1 MQITKVGR
9 NINKGMMLLVMD
21 LHFKKLLW
29 FLWLLLLLLLW
40 ALTKNRLMLLTRM
53 RIISSNENEN
63 VKKLFVSLYNVYLS
77 LCILNDI
84 Q

>member
-21 LHFKKLLW
+21 LHLKKLLW
-29 FLWLLLLLLLW
+29 FLLLLW

-53 RIISSNENEN
+53 RIISSNE
-63 VKKLFVSLYNVYLS
+63 YL
-77 LCILNDI
+77 IKWER
-84 Q
+84 

>member
-21 LHFKKLLW
+21 LHLKKLLW
-29 FLWLLLLLLLW
+29 FLLLLW

>member
-29 FLWLLLLLLLW
+29 FLLLLW

-53 RIISSNENEN
+53 RIISSNE
-63 VKKLFVSLYNVYLS
+63 
-77 LCILNDI
+77 
-84 Q
+84 